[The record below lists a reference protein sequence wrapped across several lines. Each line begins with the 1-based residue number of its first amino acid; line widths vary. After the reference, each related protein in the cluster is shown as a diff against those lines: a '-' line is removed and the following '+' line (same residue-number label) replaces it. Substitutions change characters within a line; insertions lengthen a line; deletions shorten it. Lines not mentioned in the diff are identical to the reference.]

1 MISTRSPFHLD
12 ADAAYQIWREAKLS
26 NYPTRAEDM
35 VVEVGDPRALTPA
48 EHDAILRRCRKT
60 NLAIYASRCGTAPD
74 KDIPRKLGLQFGL
87 KHLDHNLLADEDAI
101 TSLTVAAGGGQRG
114 DFIPYTDRPIR
125 WHTDGYYNPPRR
137 RILGLMLHCV
147 TPAVSG
153 GANALLDHE
162 IAYLLIRDAN
172 PEHIRALM
180 APDAMTIPARMDE
193 NGVARPAET
202 GPVFSVLDNGQLHMR
217 YTART
222 RSIEWHPR
230 PATLAAAAFLEQLL
244 ASELPYIFR
253 ARLESGMGLVCN
265 NVLHDRSGF
274 SDDETQRRLLYRAR
288 YYERMANT

>member
-1 MISTRSPFHLD
+1 MIPAHSPFHLD
-12 ADAAYQIWREAKLS
+12 ADAAYQAWREAKLS
-26 NYPTRAEDM
+26 NYPRCAEDM

-60 NLAIYASRCGTAPD
+60 NLAIYASRCGTTPD
-74 KDIPRKLGLQFGL
+74 KDIPRMLGLQFGL
-87 KHLDHNLLADEDAI
+87 KQLDHNLLADEDAI
-101 TSLTVAAGGGQRG
+101 TSLTVAAGGSQRG

-125 WHTDGYYNPPRR
+125 WHTDGYYNPPER

-147 TPAVSG
+147 TPAASG
-153 GANALLDHE
+153 GENTLLDHE
-162 IAYLLIRDAN
+162 IAYLLMRDAN

-222 RSIEWHPR
+222 RSIEWNSN
-230 PATLAAAAFLEQLL
+230 PATLAAVAFLEHLL
-244 ASELPYIFR
+244 ASELPYIFH

-274 SDDETQRRLLYRAR
+274 SDDETQQRLLYRAR